1 MKRFLT
7 TYTLLFI
14 FVFKIN
20 AQLIDT
26 LPWCPDGATW
36 VYERGSYLYKITY
49 QYDTIVETD
58 SSKFFK
64 IERATKEIG
73 GTNFISPYQYFS
85 NMVLKENNDSIYF
98 YWVKPNE
105 PNEWLFIYDF
115 IAEEGQKYYTTN
127 HYFNA
132 TCVLPDSSIIS
143 YDTILTQLQERI
155 LIKRSSLGLGGP
167 LNASYIYPRI
177 LPKIG
182 GYYSAFPSYEA
193 LHLECFESSPSVNW
207 LNTERLLC
215 YKDNI
220 RGALNFN
227 NTNFAYNCDDYYTSL
242 NNQKLSNTK
251 GINFYPNPFRDYIYV
266 YDLPQ
271 NCEVQIIDLLGRLIY
286 HKKSIENI
294 DKVNTRNFKDG
305 VYFIHIIS
313 ENQTI
318 FSKKL
323 IKN

>member
-143 YDTILTQLQERI
+143 YDTILIQLQERI

-182 GYYSAFPSYEA
+182 GYYRAFPSYEA

-227 NTNFAYNCDDYYTSL
+227 NTNFAYNCDDYITSIKDEIPTPI
-242 NNQKLSNTK
+242 NN
-251 GINFYPNPFRDYIYV
+251 INLYPNPSSYTLNFDPNIKISK
-266 YDLPQ
+266 L
-271 NCEVQIIDLLGRLIY
+271 EVFDLLG
-286 HKKSIENI
+286 KKVELPSQINNNSIDISMLSN
-294 DKVNTRNFKDG
+294 G
-305 VYFIHIIS
+305 VYKMVVQTNHTVYYNTFI
-313 ENQTI
+313 
-318 FSKKL
+318 KY
-323 IKN
+323 